1 MTSIHLITH
10 IKAPLQDV
18 FDAARNIDLHQN
30 SAYQT
35 HEKAIAGRTSG
46 LIELGETVT
55 FRGKHFG
62 LYLTHTSKIIKME
75 LPHYFV
81 DEMIQGKFKSF
92 KHLHFFE
99 EKEGV
104 TIMTDILEY
113 ETPLGFLGKFFD
125 TLFLKKHLEKF
136 LLERNQILKKL
147 LENNKP

>member
-1 MTSIHLITH
+1 MTKALNLDQSIAEAHASMAWVSLWENGNLDQSDINLRRAEELNDTS
-10 IKAPLQDV
+10 A
-18 FDAARNIDLHQN
+18 NIHN
-30 SAYQT
+30 Y
-35 HEKAIAGRTSG
+35 KG
-46 LIELGETVT
+46 LFL
-55 FRGKHFG
+55 
-62 LYLTHTSKIIKME
+62 
-75 LPHYFV
+75 
-81 DEMIQGKFKSF
+81 MIQGKFKSF

>member
-1 MTSIHLITH
+1 MTSIHLITQ
-10 IKAPLQDV
+10 IKAPIQEV

-113 ETPLGFLGKFFD
+113 EIPYGYFGKLVNY
-125 TLFLKKHLEKF
+125 LFLEKHLINF
-136 LLERNQILKKL
+136 LLERNTILKKTL
-147 LENNKP
+147 QSHNQ

>member
-10 IKAPLQDV
+10 IKAPIQDV

-35 HEKAIAGRTSG
+35 KEMAITGKTSG